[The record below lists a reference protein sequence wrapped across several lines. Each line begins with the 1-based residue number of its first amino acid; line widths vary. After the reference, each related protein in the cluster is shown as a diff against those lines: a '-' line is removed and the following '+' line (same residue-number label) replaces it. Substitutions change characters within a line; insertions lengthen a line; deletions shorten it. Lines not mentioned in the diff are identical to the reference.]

1 MYLEESDVC
10 SHLVGRKIE
19 NECHATTFGIPVIG
33 IFIFATTIVTFIY
46 CAWLYDCWQKF
57 HVTLNMKLKYYSIRC
72 IFLNRVIFQLNMS
85 FNNLLKP
92 TNILGKLDTSI
103 LVVGPRTPLKSQS
116 LVLLESRQ
124 IPWDNYPRE
133 VRTKK
138 NRRFIA
144 LRTRDKG
151 AGYETYKLV
160 GAPRGMTYTF
170 DQDFPVDIFQN
181 KERYVRISGK
191 VG

>member
-1 MYLEESDVC
+1 MYLGESDVC
-10 SHLVGRKIE
+10 SHLVVRKIE

-46 CAWLYDCWQKF
+46 CAWLYNYWQKF
-57 HVTLNMKLKYYSIRC
+57 RVTMNMKLKYYSIRC

-85 FNNLLKP
+85 FSNLLKP
-92 TNILGKLDTSI
+92 ANILEKLDTSI
-103 LVVGPRTPLKSQS
+103 LVVGLRIHVKFQS
-116 LVLLESRQ
+116 LVLLESRR

-138 NRRFIA
+138 NRRFIT
-144 LRTRDKG
+144 LRTRDKA

-160 GAPRGMTYTF
+160 GAPHGITYTF
-170 DQDFPVDIFQN
+170 DQVFPVDIFQN
-181 KERYVRISGK
+181 KERYVWISGK